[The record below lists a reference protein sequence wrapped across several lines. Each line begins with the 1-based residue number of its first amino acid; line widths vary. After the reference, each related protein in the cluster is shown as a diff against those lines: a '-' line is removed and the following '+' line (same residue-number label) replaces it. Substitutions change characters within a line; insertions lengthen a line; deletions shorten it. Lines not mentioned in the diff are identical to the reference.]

1 MDTGGSGHHTCKHVQ
16 HYTLL
21 TSWFYLGN
29 KKLKKGKGDATV
41 ELEVGNWNEE
51 NGR

>member
-1 MDTGGSGHHTCKHVQ
+1 MSSITLYLQAGS
-16 HYTLL
+16 
-21 TSWFYLGN
+21 TSGIKN
-29 KKLKKGKGDATV
+29 LKKGKGDATV